1 MAPRQSAETQTA
13 NTPRRSGISV
23 RPTTPADTAEI
34 CDLLEHGFVRSG
46 IAADGWRPVCT
57 TNWPADTPTRG
68 FVVTDG
74 GRIVGHVG
82 TIYSQREING
92 KTGIVCNFSGYY
104 VAPAYRGRGLGA
116 ALTAAAVRDERITYT
131 SLTPALVTQ
140 HVLEAL
146 GFAILDRRILL
157 FPPGLNA
164 ETLWQSRVDID
175 VNDRTVR
182 ASLGQA
188 ERLIYDDHASY
199 DCLHM
204 TARDAGG
211 TAYLVV
217 KRRLH
222 RVAWS
227 AGIPFSQILYCSA
240 PDVLARNLERIKLAI
255 MWQQKTFGIAMNER
269 LFPKAP
275 RAIRE
280 RDIAQYRS
288 PVFTPNELDL
298 LYSEFV
304 LLDII
309 RESRVPT
316 WRGALRI
323 LRRSWI
329 TFCSWVRQSMASQ
342 SSATSSGPFTAM
354 VSNLP
359 LRFIRPSASVFNGSP
374 ADVSTL
380 SSPAPSTGPRRRD
393 QTDPQRHPH
402 SGV

>member
-1 MAPRQSAETQTA
+1 MDDPIESLPAADAQTA

-23 RPTTPADTAEI
+23 RATTPADTAEI
-34 CDLLEHGFVRSG
+34 CDLLEHGFG
-46 IAADGWRPVCT
+46 IAADDWRPLCT
-57 TNWPADTPTRG
+57 TTWLPDYPRG
-68 FVVTDG
+68 FVLTDG

-82 TIYSQREING
+82 TIYVQREING
-92 KTGIVCNFSGYY
+92 KTGIVCNFSGFY

-116 ALTAAAVRDERITYT
+116 TLVAAAVRDERITYT
-131 SLTPALVTQ
+131 SLTPAPPTQ
-140 HVLEAL
+140 RVLKAL
-146 GFAILDRRILL
+146 GFAILDRRMLL

-175 VNDRTVR
+175 VNDRTVC
-182 ASLGQA
+182 ASLGQG
-188 ERLIYDDHASY
+188 ERRIYDDHASY

-217 KRRLH
+217 KRRLR

-275 RAIRE
+275 RAIRRE
-280 RDIAQYRS
+280 DIAQYRS
-288 PVFTPNELDL
+288 PGFTPNELDL

-304 LLDII
+304 LLDI
-309 RESRVPT
+309 
-316 WRGALRI
+316 
-323 LRRSWI
+323 
-329 TFCSWVRQSMASQ
+329 
-342 SSATSSGPFTAM
+342 
-354 VSNLP
+354 
-359 LRFIRPSASVFNGSP
+359 
-374 ADVSTL
+374 
-380 SSPAPSTGPRRRD
+380 
-393 QTDPQRHPH
+393 
-402 SGV
+402 